1 MGRTGRRNKQPH
13 RRAQEEN
20 RQLIL
25 VSQTG
30 ANEDEEKH
38 WNRKTASTSN

>member
-1 MGRTGRRNKQPH
+1 VCKKKT
-13 RRAQEEN
+13 EN
-20 RQLIL
+20 IL

-38 WNRKTASTSN
+38 WNRKTLEYF